1 MIKKTITML
10 MLCLLPLIAQED
22 FLKGVRAEDLSL
34 DRIEAV
40 PDEII
45 REIEDRDDYWCIPP
59 AYSLTVYSLDST
71 LVAEVLRIEKPD
83 GKKMTTGLK
92 IRNLKTKSEK
102 FIEGNVTD
110 LRWSPS
116 GKYLSFIKLEYVA
129 NPADDKLPR
138 KPFFNTDRLCLY
150 DNQIGEIKNIVST
163 GGLST
168 EHSWAPFDNYLAYSY
183 RDKGKYILAIYN
195 AENNKNTIV
204 DELIYCD
211 LWNFSWSPNG
221 RMLAYTK
228 PLKMDRYINEEAPIE
243 SEVFVV
249 NYDGTGKKQITNTPE
264 SEVYVKWLSNGS
276 RIITEV
282 VIDPEEYTWGYHY
295 LVLKK

>member
-1 MIKKTITML
+1 MIKKIIIML
-10 MLCLLPLIAQED
+10 GLCLIPLIAQED
-22 FLKGVRAEDLSL
+22 FLVGVKAEDLML
-34 DRIEAV
+34 DKIEAV
-40 PDEII
+40 PAEII

-71 LVAEVLRIEKPD
+71 LIAEVRLDVKSRPI
-83 GKKMTTGLK
+83 GLWLK
-92 IRNLKTKSEK
+92 NLKMDTEK
-102 FIEGNVTD
+102 MIVDGLIED
-110 LRWSPS
+110 LKWSPS